1 MALVGGGGAANT
13 AGGNP
18 SGTGSSLNYIGDH
31 AYGYSGLVQTVGDN
45 NYTTAMEFTIGPDYI
60 LAQVQLCPASG
71 NADDLAFRMSID
83 GQAVG
88 EFFTKDPPA
97 EFNANPVP
105 FLIPSYSKVTIE
117 IKNGQ
122 SSTARD
128 TYIMIVGRVYA

>member
-1 MALVGGGGAANT
+1 MALVGGGGAGNI
-13 AGGNP
+13 AGSNP
-18 SGTGSSLNYIGDH
+18 AGTGTSLNYIGDH
-31 AYGYSGLVQTVGDN
+31 AYGYSGLVQTAGDN
-45 NYTTAMEFTIGPDYI
+45 TYSTAMEFTIGQNYV

-71 NADDLAFRMSID
+71 NADDLAFRMLID

-88 EFFTKDPPA
+88 EFYTSNPPS
-97 EFNANPVP
+97 EFNASPVP

-122 SSTARD
+122 GSTARD